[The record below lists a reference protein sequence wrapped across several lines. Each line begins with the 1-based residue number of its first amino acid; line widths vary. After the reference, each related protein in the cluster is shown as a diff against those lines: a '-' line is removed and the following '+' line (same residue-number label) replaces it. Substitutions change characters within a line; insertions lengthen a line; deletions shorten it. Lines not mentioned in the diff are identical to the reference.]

1 MLDPEYLERAGTL
14 VGSVYSQIEAEMCDR
29 LVRDMLAGDISDW
42 HDQRILAL
50 LAQGEA
56 PKLRAILEQHR
67 WDVDE
72 AVRREVEEALER
84 SDAHDLRVLKEA
96 LGVDLPGIMP
106 MQVMGAVRTVTQMLE
121 RDNVAML
128 SGARD
133 LFYNQSAWAVT
144 QAAAGVM
151 GYDEAI
157 RRATRELARKGIDV
171 IQYKD
176 PQTGNLTVRS
186 AADVAVT
193 RHVRSQLSQQC
204 AARTMQVCG
213 QVGCEFVEVSSHYGA
228 RPSHQDWEGRRY
240 HVGGRVTVDGVT
252 YEDFA
257 EATGYYG
264 TGGHGALGDRLCGVN
279 CRHQFGPWMPG
290 MPHAYEPN
298 PQHPSGKS
306 NEEIYRLTQKQRR
319 LERAIRASKRE
330 VAAAERAYEADPT
343 LENQTTANQLREQ
356 LRRRQDALAKLV
368 DENKDV
374 LTRDLRREYAGD
386 MPKVRVPK
394 GSGRTLDQFL
404 SDPEVVKQYRGAGL
418 TKAETRRRIVE
429 NLKAEGVNTRAFS
442 QHTSAEQHDKLG
454 EVTSS
459 QPAEEKRR
467 RREAAAMEQIRRDAP
482 ESLEVP
488 YTTPEALSVYGS
500 TELTGN
506 VEPEAV
512 RKLAQGVEDSMLS
525 DDPARRSAARLVAR
539 SIDEG
544 RLTITIDEGA
554 ETSSYSTNTR
564 AITLNGKGKASAR
577 TVVHENAHLSDHQ
590 LDATYTAKKITQD
603 GEELRTYTTP
613 AGQYATLHY
622 GEQRAGKT
630 LMRRI
635 GKVNRRGETAAWRD
649 LKRRLGARNDQEA
662 MNAIRERRI
671 AAGLEASEVHG
682 LSDIINAA
690 SGGRWWINYRHE
702 PGYWSEHSRVLEAWA
717 DYCAALITNP
727 KEAALIR
734 ELFPQET
741 AIMDEILEVMAG

>member
-14 VGSVYSQIEAEMCDR
+14 VGSVYSQIEAEMCDQ

-42 HDQRILAL
+42 HDQRVLAL

-67 WDVDE
+67 GDIDE

-106 MQVMGAVRTVTQMLE
+106 MQVMGAVRTVAQMLE

-144 QAAAGVM
+144 QAATGVM

-204 AARTMQVCG
+204 AARTMQVCRD
-213 QVGCEFVEVSSHYGA
+213 VGCEFVEVSSHFGA

-343 LENQTTANQLREQ
+343 IKNQTTANQLREQ
-356 LRRRQDALAKLV
+356 LRRKQDALAKLV

-374 LTRDLRREYAGD
+374 LARDLRREYAGD
-386 MPKVRVPK
+386 MPRVKVPT
-394 GSGRTLDQFL
+394 GSARSVSEYLMQPSVAERIEADGV
-404 SDPEVVKQYRGAGL
+404 SL
-418 TKAETRRRIVE
+418 TKAKQAIAQEMRARE
-429 NLKAEGVNTRAFS
+429 LKPSEFPRLTQQQQVDIG
-442 QHTSAEQHDKLG
+442 
-454 EVTSS
+454 
-459 QPAEEKRR
+459 
-467 RREAAAMEQIRRDAP
+467 DA
-482 ESLEVP
+482 
-488 YTTPEALSVYGS
+488 ALSGAIRGDDKRMDEHAVRYY
-500 TELTGN
+500 
-506 VEPEAV
+506 EAV
-512 RKLAQGVEDSMLS
+512 RKMHR
-525 DDPARRSAARLVAR
+525 P
-539 SIDEG
+539 
-544 RLTITIDEGA
+544 
-554 ETSSYSTNTR
+554 
-564 AITLNGKGKASAR
+564 
-577 TVVHENAHLSDHQ
+577 TVVAAIERESGITKEEAERAFSHLFIEEHDLGENGVRRFYEDYEISQSMQRILQGRGICQHDRLLFQHELVESIYMARGIPQGQAHDQANLLYNYQ
-590 LDATYTAKKITQD
+590 EALF
-603 GEELRTYTTP
+603 E
-613 AGQYATLHY
+613 
-622 GEQRAGKT
+622 
-630 LMRRI
+630 
-635 GKVNRRGETAAWRD
+635 W
-649 LKRRLGARNDQEA
+649 LKRGAR
-662 MNAIRERRI
+662 
-671 AAGLEASEVHG
+671 
-682 LSDIINAA
+682 
-690 SGGRWWINYRHE
+690 
-702 PGYWSEHSRVLEAWA
+702 PG
-717 DYCAALITNP
+717 D
-727 KEAALIR
+727 
-734 ELFPQET
+734 
-741 AIMDEILEVMAG
+741 

>member
-42 HDQRILAL
+42 HDQRLLAL

-67 WDVDE
+67 GDVDE

-204 AARTMQVCG
+204 AARTMQVCRD
-213 QVGCEFVEVSSHYGA
+213 VGCEFVEVSSHFGA

-343 LENQTTANQLREQ
+343 IKNQTTANQLREQ

-374 LTRDLRREYAGD
+374 LARDLRREYAGD
-386 MPKVRVPK
+386 MPRVKVPT
-394 GSGRTLDQFL
+394 GSARSVSEYLMQPSVAERIEADGV
-404 SDPEVVKQYRGAGL
+404 SL
-418 TKAETRRRIVE
+418 TKAKQAIAQEMRARE
-429 NLKAEGVNTRAFS
+429 LKPSEFPRLTQQQQVDIG
-442 QHTSAEQHDKLG
+442 
-454 EVTSS
+454 
-459 QPAEEKRR
+459 
-467 RREAAAMEQIRRDAP
+467 DA
-482 ESLEVP
+482 
-488 YTTPEALSVYGS
+488 ALSGAIRGDDKRMDEHAVRYY
-500 TELTGN
+500 
-506 VEPEAV
+506 EAV
-512 RKLAQGVEDSMLS
+512 RKMHR
-525 DDPARRSAARLVAR
+525 P
-539 SIDEG
+539 
-544 RLTITIDEGA
+544 
-554 ETSSYSTNTR
+554 
-564 AITLNGKGKASAR
+564 
-577 TVVHENAHLSDHQ
+577 TVVAAIERESGITKEEAERAFSHLFIEEHDLGENGVRRFYEDYEISQSMQRILQGRGICQHDRLLFQHELVESIYMARGIPQGQAHDQANLLYNYQ
-590 LDATYTAKKITQD
+590 EALF
-603 GEELRTYTTP
+603 E
-613 AGQYATLHY
+613 
-622 GEQRAGKT
+622 
-630 LMRRI
+630 
-635 GKVNRRGETAAWRD
+635 W
-649 LKRRLGARNDQEA
+649 LKRGAR
-662 MNAIRERRI
+662 
-671 AAGLEASEVHG
+671 
-682 LSDIINAA
+682 
-690 SGGRWWINYRHE
+690 
-702 PGYWSEHSRVLEAWA
+702 PG
-717 DYCAALITNP
+717 D
-727 KEAALIR
+727 
-734 ELFPQET
+734 
-741 AIMDEILEVMAG
+741 

>member
-14 VGSVYSQIEAEMCDR
+14 VGSVYSQIEAEMCDQ

-67 WDVDE
+67 GDVDE

-106 MQVMGAVRTVTQMLE
+106 MQVMSAVRTVTQMLE

-144 QAAAGVM
+144 QAATGVM

-157 RRATRELARKGIDV
+157 RRAIRELARKGIDV

-204 AARTMQVCG
+204 SARTMQVCRD
-213 QVGCEFVEVSSHYGA
+213 VGCEFVEVSSHFGA

-252 YEDFA
+252 YEDFG

-306 NEEIYRLTQKQRR
+306 NEEIYRLTQQQRR

-343 LENQTTANQLREQ
+343 LKNQTTANQLREQ
-356 LRRRQDALAKLV
+356 LRKRQDALAKLV

-386 MPKVRVPK
+386 MPRVKVPEGSARSMSEFLMRPSVSSKLESEGVTLSHGERALTDALESMGIKKADFKRLTPQQQEGAWGRVQFRRK
-394 GSGRTLDQFL
+394 GHTHRIIGDDGQQ
-404 SDPEVVKQYRGAGL
+404 VI
-418 TKAETRRRIVE
+418 TKALLSKIRKRVERRGGQIITANDEQMEYLRKKGASAATFGDVAIITPQATTSDVLEEARHIVQNIEGMNQDKPADLIQILNEIDAKEYLLRNARQYNIPQEETDLTAKQLEGYRRKLEEYRRR
-429 NLKAEGVNTRAFS
+429 
-442 QHTSAEQHDKLG
+442 
-454 EVTSS
+454 
-459 QPAEEKRR
+459 
-467 RREAAAMEQIRRDAP
+467 
-482 ESLEVP
+482 
-488 YTTPEALSVYGS
+488 
-500 TELTGN
+500 TGW
-506 VEPEAV
+506 
-512 RKLAQGVEDSMLS
+512 
-525 DDPARRSAARLVAR
+525 
-539 SIDEG
+539 
-544 RLTITIDEGA
+544 
-554 ETSSYSTNTR
+554 
-564 AITLNGKGKASAR
+564 
-577 TVVHENAHLSDHQ
+577 HE
-590 LDATYTAKKITQD
+590 
-603 GEELRTYTTP
+603 
-613 AGQYATLHY
+613 
-622 GEQRAGKT
+622 
-630 LMRRI
+630 
-635 GKVNRRGETAAWRD
+635 
-649 LKRRLGARNDQEA
+649 
-662 MNAIRERRI
+662 
-671 AAGLEASEVHG
+671 
-682 LSDIINAA
+682 
-690 SGGRWWINYRHE
+690 
-702 PGYWSEHSRVLEAWA
+702 
-717 DYCAALITNP
+717 
-727 KEAALIR
+727 
-734 ELFPQET
+734 
-741 AIMDEILEVMAG
+741 

>member
-67 WDVDE
+67 GDVDE

-121 RDNVAML
+121 RDNLAMTQA
-128 SGARD
+128 ARN

-144 QAAAGVM
+144 QAATGVM

-157 RRATRELARKGIDV
+157 RRATRELARGGIRG
-171 IQYKD
+171 IEYKD
-176 PQTGNLTVRS
+176 PQTGQRTVTN
-186 AADVAVT
+186 AIDVAVA

-204 AARTMQVCG
+204 AARTMQVCRD
-213 QVGCEFVEVSSHYGA
+213 VGCEFVEVSSHYGA

-252 YEDFA
+252 YDDFA

-306 NEEIYRLTQKQRR
+306 NEEIYRLTQRQRR

-330 VAAAERAYEADPT
+330 VAAAERAYEAKPT
-343 LENQTTANQLREQ
+343 LKNQTTANQLREQ
-356 LRRRQDALAKLV
+356 LRKRQDALAKLV

-386 MPKVRVPK
+386 MPRVKVPE
-394 GSGRTLDQFL
+394 GSARSLADFIEQPSVAQQLESAGMGTARGRAMLTDAIR
-404 SDPEVVKQYRGAGL
+404 EAGL
-418 TKAETRRRIVE
+418 AATDFPYLTARQQRTIWATAFDKTTTQHAAERMEERAVTAAEIADARQHPLHRKPVRTDADGKRSYQQIGRDATIVINPDTGNLITTWRTGSKTRRRYE
-429 NLKAEGVNTRAFS
+429 RN
-442 QHTSAEQHDKLG
+442 
-454 EVTSS
+454 
-459 QPAEEKRR
+459 
-467 RREAAAMEQIRRDAP
+467 
-482 ESLEVP
+482 
-488 YTTPEALSVYGS
+488 
-500 TELTGN
+500 GN
-506 VEPEAV
+506 
-512 RKLAQGVEDSMLS
+512 
-525 DDPARRSAARLVAR
+525 
-539 SIDEG
+539 
-544 RLTITIDEGA
+544 
-554 ETSSYSTNTR
+554 
-564 AITLNGKGKASAR
+564 
-577 TVVHENAHLSDHQ
+577 
-590 LDATYTAKKITQD
+590 
-603 GEELRTYTTP
+603 
-613 AGQYATLHY
+613 
-622 GEQRAGKT
+622 
-630 LMRRI
+630 
-635 GKVNRRGETAAWRD
+635 RGI
-649 LKRRLGARNDQEA
+649 DQEA
-662 MNAIRERRI
+662 GG
-671 AAGLEASEVHG
+671 AADQS
-682 LSDIINAA
+682 
-690 SGGRWWINYRHE
+690 
-702 PGYWSEHSRVLEAWA
+702 
-717 DYCAALITNP
+717 
-727 KEAALIR
+727 
-734 ELFPQET
+734 
-741 AIMDEILEVMAG
+741 

>member
-67 WDVDE
+67 GDVDE

-84 SDAHDLRVLKEA
+84 SDAHDLAVLKEA

-204 AARTMQVCG
+204 AARTMQVCRD
-213 QVGCEFVEVSSHYGA
+213 VGCEFVEVSSHYGA

-290 MPHAYEPN
+290 MPHAYEPD

-343 LENQTTANQLREQ
+343 IKNQTTANQLREQ

-386 MPKVRVPK
+386 MPRVKVPT
-394 GSGRTLDQFL
+394 GSARSVSEYLMQPSVAERIEADGV
-404 SDPEVVKQYRGAGL
+404 SL
-418 TKAETRRRIVE
+418 TKAKQAIAQEMRARE
-429 NLKAEGVNTRAFS
+429 LKPSEFPRLTQQQQG
-442 QHTSAEQHDKLG
+442 DIG
-454 EVTSS
+454 
-459 QPAEEKRR
+459 
-467 RREAAAMEQIRRDAP
+467 DA
-482 ESLEVP
+482 
-488 YTTPEALSVYGS
+488 ALSGAIRGDDKRMDEHAVRYY
-500 TELTGN
+500 
-506 VEPEAV
+506 EAV
-512 RKLAQGVEDSMLS
+512 RKMHR
-525 DDPARRSAARLVAR
+525 P
-539 SIDEG
+539 
-544 RLTITIDEGA
+544 
-554 ETSSYSTNTR
+554 
-564 AITLNGKGKASAR
+564 
-577 TVVHENAHLSDHQ
+577 TVVAAIERESGITKEEAERAFSHLFIEEHDLGENGVRRFYEDYEISQSMQRILQGRGICQHDRLLFQHELVESIYMARGIPQGQAHDQANLLYNYQ
-590 LDATYTAKKITQD
+590 EALF
-603 GEELRTYTTP
+603 E
-613 AGQYATLHY
+613 
-622 GEQRAGKT
+622 
-630 LMRRI
+630 
-635 GKVNRRGETAAWRD
+635 W
-649 LKRRLGARNDQEA
+649 LKRGAR
-662 MNAIRERRI
+662 
-671 AAGLEASEVHG
+671 
-682 LSDIINAA
+682 
-690 SGGRWWINYRHE
+690 
-702 PGYWSEHSRVLEAWA
+702 PG
-717 DYCAALITNP
+717 D
-727 KEAALIR
+727 
-734 ELFPQET
+734 
-741 AIMDEILEVMAG
+741 

>member
-14 VGSVYSQIEAEMCDR
+14 VGSVYSQIEAEMCDQ

-67 WDVDE
+67 GDVDE

-121 RDNVAML
+121 RDNLAMAQA
-128 SGARD
+128 ARN

-144 QAAAGVM
+144 QAATGVM

-157 RRATRELARKGIDV
+157 RRATRELARGGIKGIE
-171 IQYKD
+171 YKD
-176 PQTGNLTVRS
+176 PQTGQRTVTN
-186 AADVAVT
+186 AIDVAVA

-204 AARTMQVCG
+204 AARTMQVCRE
-213 QVGCEFVEVSSHYGA
+213 VGCEFVEVSSHFGA

-252 YEDFA
+252 YEDFG

-306 NEEIYRLTQKQRR
+306 NEEIYRLTQRQRR

-343 LENQTTANQLREQ
+343 LKNQTTANQLREQ
-356 LRRRQDALAKLV
+356 LRKRQDALAKLV

-386 MPKVRVPK
+386 MPKVRMPSIAEEHKVVLGKGTGTRFDVDRRAVNGRSYVEKFEHLSVPK
-394 GSGRTLDQFL
+394 RASRTLYYETSEILRDCDGTAHERLAAVSWRTGQLVTDTMGHVPHDFACTFTPEQEERASNVPGGCILLHNHPGSSRPSWADIRSASRTWVRSSVVACHDGTVYELVCNDQ
-404 SDPEVVKQYRGAGL
+404 SVIDAYAAIVEDVRRSMPEVMDSGTIAEIATERLYMENGRRKWFRL
-418 TKAETRRRIVE
+418 TKR
-429 NLKAEGVNTRAFS
+429 
-442 QHTSAEQHDKLG
+442 
-454 EVTSS
+454 
-459 QPAEEKRR
+459 
-467 RREAAAMEQIRRDAP
+467 
-482 ESLEVP
+482 
-488 YTTPEALSVYGS
+488 
-500 TELTGN
+500 
-506 VEPEAV
+506 
-512 RKLAQGVEDSMLS
+512 
-525 DDPARRSAARLVAR
+525 
-539 SIDEG
+539 
-544 RLTITIDEGA
+544 
-554 ETSSYSTNTR
+554 
-564 AITLNGKGKASAR
+564 
-577 TVVHENAHLSDHQ
+577 
-590 LDATYTAKKITQD
+590 
-603 GEELRTYTTP
+603 
-613 AGQYATLHY
+613 
-622 GEQRAGKT
+622 
-630 LMRRI
+630 
-635 GKVNRRGETAAWRD
+635 
-649 LKRRLGARNDQEA
+649 
-662 MNAIRERRI
+662 
-671 AAGLEASEVHG
+671 
-682 LSDIINAA
+682 
-690 SGGRWWINYRHE
+690 
-702 PGYWSEHSRVLEAWA
+702 
-717 DYCAALITNP
+717 
-727 KEAALIR
+727 
-734 ELFPQET
+734 
-741 AIMDEILEVMAG
+741 

>member
-42 HDQRILAL
+42 HDQRTLAL

-67 WDVDE
+67 GDIDE

-106 MQVMGAVRTVTQMLE
+106 MQVLGAVRTVTQMLE

-144 QAAAGVM
+144 QAATGVM

-204 AARTMQVCG
+204 AARTMQVCQ
-213 QVGCEFVEVSSHYGA
+213 QVGCEFVEVSSHFGA

-306 NEEIYRLTQKQRR
+306 NEEIYRLTQRQRR

-343 LENQTTANQLREQ
+343 LKNQTTANQLREQ
-356 LRRRQDALAKLV
+356 LRKRQDALAKLV

-374 LTRDLRREYAGD
+374 LARDLRREWAGD
-386 MPKVRVPK
+386 MPKVKVPTGSARSVSDYLAQPSVARDLEDAGISK
-394 GSGRTLDQFL
+394 ARIRRSLSEVLATHEIDPRKFAQLPAAEQDAFFTDARRLEESRPAKKARRKRMTTEPVNLDYVDSEHFERQFAAIEGPKTRETVVRSARSMLRHRNRTVYEDLYAIECGSGDVLAM
-404 SDPEVVKQYRGAGL
+404 K
-418 TKAETRRRIVE
+418 
-429 NLKAEGVNTRAFS
+429 VN
-442 QHTSAEQHDKLG
+442 DK
-454 EVTSS
+454 
-459 QPAEEKRR
+459 
-467 RREAAAMEQIRRDAP
+467 
-482 ESLEVP
+482 
-488 YTTPEALSVYGS
+488 TPHAVAL
-500 TELTGN
+500 
-506 VEPEAV
+506 P
-512 RKLAQGVEDSMLS
+512 M
-525 DDPARRSAARLVAR
+525 RLV
-539 SIDEG
+539 
-544 RLTITIDEGA
+544 
-554 ETSSYSTNTR
+554 
-564 AITLNGKGKASAR
+564 
-577 TVVHENAHLSDHQ
+577 
-590 LDATYTAKKITQD
+590 
-603 GEELRTYTTP
+603 
-613 AGQYATLHY
+613 
-622 GEQRAGKT
+622 
-630 LMRRI
+630 
-635 GKVNRRGETAAWRD
+635 
-649 LKRRLGARNDQEA
+649 RRLGKMREGSVIMMHNHPQSMPPSVSDFRTCLLKAVRHGIIVCHDGRAFTYGVVDAAKFSKAIETREGWERLDRTLAEMVDYFGDEA
-662 MNAIRERRI
+662 YERAIVPT
-671 AAGLEASEVHG
+671 LEA
-682 LSDIINAA
+682 
-690 SGGRWWINYRHE
+690 NY
-702 PGYWSEHSRVLEAWA
+702 GITYSRL
-717 DYCAALITNP
+717 
-727 KEAALIR
+727 R
-734 ELFPQET
+734 
-741 AIMDEILEVMAG
+741 G

>member
-67 WDVDE
+67 GDVDE

-144 QAAAGVM
+144 QAATGVM

-330 VAAAERAYEADPT
+330 VAAAERAYQADPT
-343 LENQTTANQLREQ
+343 LKNQTTANQLREQ
-356 LRRRQDALAKLV
+356 LRRREDALAKLV
-368 DENKDV
+368 GDNKDV
-374 LTRDLRREYAGD
+374 LTRDLRREWAGD
-386 MPKVRVPK
+386 MPKVKVPE
-394 GSGRTLDQFL
+394 GSARSVSEYLAQPSVAERIEADGV
-404 SDPEVVKQYRGAGL
+404 SL
-418 TKAETRRRIVE
+418 TKAKRAIAQEM
-429 NLKAEGVNTRAFS
+429 KAREIKPSEFPRLTQQQQG
-442 QHTSAEQHDKLG
+442 DIG
-454 EVTSS
+454 
-459 QPAEEKRR
+459 
-467 RREAAAMEQIRRDAP
+467 EAALSGAIRGNDRRMEDHAVR
-482 ESLEVP
+482 
-488 YTTPEALSVYGS
+488 YY
-500 TELTGN
+500 
-506 VEPEAV
+506 EAV
-512 RKLAQGVEDSMLS
+512 RKMHR
-525 DDPARRSAARLVAR
+525 P
-539 SIDEG
+539 
-544 RLTITIDEGA
+544 
-554 ETSSYSTNTR
+554 
-564 AITLNGKGKASAR
+564 
-577 TVVHENAHLSDHQ
+577 TVVTAIERESGLTTEEAERAFSHLFIEEHDLGENGVRRFFEDYEISQSMQRILAGLGVCQHDRLLFQHELVESIYMARGIPQGQAHDQANLLYNYQ
-590 LDATYTAKKITQD
+590 EALF
-603 GEELRTYTTP
+603 G
-613 AGQYATLHY
+613 
-622 GEQRAGKT
+622 
-630 LMRRI
+630 
-635 GKVNRRGETAAWRD
+635 W
-649 LKRRLGARNDQEA
+649 LKRGAR
-662 MNAIRERRI
+662 
-671 AAGLEASEVHG
+671 
-682 LSDIINAA
+682 
-690 SGGRWWINYRHE
+690 
-702 PGYWSEHSRVLEAWA
+702 PG
-717 DYCAALITNP
+717 D
-727 KEAALIR
+727 
-734 ELFPQET
+734 
-741 AIMDEILEVMAG
+741 